1 MDPDLPRPKHDKK
14 ERKQIQPH
22 HRHISMLLIVVIFLI
37 IIILIMIK
45 PTLLGY
51 KLSTQFDEMEI
62 EVSEFM
68 KELELVKSNLIITE
82 TNLKTCKSLNQEYF
96 ENLAEEKNIGF
107 QCGQE
112 KNELESKY
120 RQLQTEYTFNISKIK
135 SEFEQK
141 KNEIQINLTQYKTKY
156 NELKT
161 IHDEIV
167 SNAAYNMCCKA
178 KVDNKD
184 IDSYIISNSII
195 ICTVGEEKKITC

>member
-37 IIILIMIK
+37 ILLLIMIK
-45 PTLLGY
+45 PALLGY
-51 KLSTQFDEMEI
+51 RVSSQFKEI
-62 EVSEFM
+62 ELEVAEFM
-68 KELELVKSNLIITE
+68 KELELTKSNLIITQ
-82 TNLKTCKSLNQEYF
+82 TNLDSCKSLNQYYLE
-96 ENLAEEKNIGF
+96 ELAEEKNISF

-112 KNELESKY
+112 KNELQSKY

-156 NELKT
+156 NELQS
-161 IHDEIV
+161 IYNEVV

-184 IDSYIISNSII
+184 IDSYIISNGII